1 MTETYHIPVLLRQ
14 SIDALDIKGNGAYAD
29 LTFGGGGHSREIL
42 KHLGNDGRL
51 LAFDQDKDTL
61 ANIPSDSRLL
71 FAQSN
76 FRYLKNFSKYYG
88 VLPLDGILADLGVSS
103 HHFDESERGFSFRF
117 DGPLDMR
124 MNQTSD
130 KTAKLVINTC
140 SEAELADILYYYGEL
155 QQAKRIASAVV
166 KSRQQKSID
175 TIFELVQVVERFCG
189 HDKKRDLAKIFQ
201 AIRIEVNDELEA
213 LKEMLL
219 STSKVLKSGGRL
231 VVITYHSL
239 EDRLVKNFMK
249 SGNFEGRMEQDF
261 YGNISAPLRPIGK
274 AVTPDND
281 EIEANPRSRSAKLR
295 IAEKI

>member
-1 MTETYHIPVLLRQ
+1 MTDTYHIPVLLRQ
-14 SIDALDIKGNGAYAD
+14 SIDALDIKGNGVYAD
-29 LTFGGGGHSREIL
+29 LTFGGGGHSKEIL

-166 KSRQQKSID
+166 KSRQQKSIE

>member
-1 MTETYHIPVLLRQ
+1 MTEIYHIPVLLRQ

>member
-1 MTETYHIPVLLRQ
+1 MTDTYHIPVLLRQ
-14 SIDALDIKGNGAYAD
+14 SIDALDIKGNGVYAD

-42 KHLGNDGRL
+42 KHLGNNGRL

>member
-1 MTETYHIPVLLRQ
+1 
-14 SIDALDIKGNGAYAD
+14 
-29 LTFGGGGHSREIL
+29 GGGHSKEIL

-166 KSRQQKSID
+166 RSRQQKSID

>member
-219 STSKVLKSGGRL
+219 STSKVLRSGGRL

>member
-1 MTETYHIPVLLRQ
+1 MTDTYHIPVLLRQ
-14 SIDALDIKGNGAYAD
+14 SIDALDIKGNGVYAD
-29 LTFGGGGHSREIL
+29 LTFGGGGHSKEIL

-261 YGNISAPLRPIGK
+261 YGNISAPLKPIGK

>member
-1 MTETYHIPVLLRQ
+1 MTDTYHIPVLLRQ
-14 SIDALDIKGNGAYAD
+14 SIDALDIKGNGVYAD
-29 LTFGGGGHSREIL
+29 LTFGGGGHSKEIL
-42 KHLGNDGRL
+42 KHLSNDGRL

>member
-1 MTETYHIPVLLRQ
+1 MTDTYHIPVLLRQ
-14 SIDALDIKGNGAYAD
+14 SIDALDIKGNGVYAD
-29 LTFGGGGHSREIL
+29 LTFGGGGHSKEIL

-166 KSRQQKSID
+166 RSRQQKSID